1 MKFLPLIWRTLLRR
15 KIRTTFTALSIFVA
29 FVLFSVLMAI
39 RVAFTVGVDVA
50 GVDRL
55 LMFHKVSIIQFL
67 PVSYLDRLKHTEGV
81 ADATYA
87 TWFGGIYRDPKNFFP
102 QYAVE
107 PEAYLRMYPEFL
119 VPEDQ
124 KKAWFADRM
133 GAVVGRAT
141 ATRFGWKVGDRV
153 PLQGTIFRPR
163 QGNGT
168 VWEFTIRGIYDGA
181 RPGDDTTQFL
191 LHSKYLEEGRT
202 FAFNM
207 VGWYFIRVTDP
218 AKSAEI
224 AKRIDAEFANSEY
237 ETKTSTEKAFA
248 QSFANQIGDIG
259 TIMIAIASAVF
270 FTILLVAANTMAQ
283 SIRERVSELAV
294 LKTLGYSNSVVM
306 ALVLAE
312 SLLLAVGAG
321 WLGLAVGVLLT
332 TKDPTNGLLPAFFL
346 PGRDLALGVMAAMVL
361 GLSAGAVPA
370 TRAVRLRIVD
380 ALRRS

>member
-1 MKFLPLIWRTLLRR
+1 MKFLPLIWRSLLRR
-15 KIRTTFTALSIFVA
+15 KVRTTFTALSIFVA
-29 FVLFSVLMAI
+29 FVLFAVLMAI
-39 RVAFTVGVDVA
+39 RVAFTVGVEVA

-67 PVSYLDRLKHTEGV
+67 PISYLDRLKRIDGV
-81 ADATYA
+81 ADATFA
-87 TWFGGIYRDPKNFFP
+87 TWFGAIYREPKNFFP

-107 PEAYLRMYPEFL
+107 PEAYLRMYPEFV
-119 VPEDQ
+119 VPDAQ
-124 KKAWFADRM
+124 KKAWFEDRM

-163 QGNGT
+163 NAT
-168 VWEFTIRGIYDGA
+168 VWTFTIRGIYDGA

-191 LHSKYLEEGRT
+191 LNNKYLEEGRT

-218 AKSAEI
+218 ARSAEI

-237 ETKTSTEKAFA
+237 ETKTSTEKAFV

-259 TIMIAIASAVF
+259 SIMIAIASAVF
-270 FTILLVAANTMAQ
+270 FTIVLVAANTMAQ

-294 LKTLGYSNSVVM
+294 LKTLGYTNGLVM
-306 ALVLAE
+306 SLVLAE
-312 SLLLAVGAG
+312 SMLLAVVAGGLGLGVG
-321 WLGLAVGVLLT
+321 WLLT
-332 TKDPTNGLLPAFFL
+332 LHDPTNGILPAFFL
-346 PGRDLALGVMAAMVL
+346 PDRDLAAGVLLTLAL
-361 GLSAGAVPA
+361 GLAAGLVPA

-380 ALRRS
+380 ALRRN

>member
-29 FVLFSVLMAI
+29 FVLFAVLMAI
-39 RVAFTVGVDVA
+39 RVAFTIGVDVA

-67 PVSYLDRLKHTEGV
+67 PVSYLDRLKQTEGV

-119 VPEDQ
+119 LPDDQ

-133 GAVVGRAT
+133 GAVVGRGT
-141 ATRFGWKVGDRV
+141 AARFGWKVGDRV

-163 QGNGT
+163 NGT
-168 VWEFTIRGIYDGA
+168 VWTFTVRGIYDAA

-191 LHSKYLEEGRT
+191 LHAKYLEEGRT

-207 VGWYFIRVTDP
+207 VGWYFIKVTDP
-218 AKSAEI
+218 ARSAEI
-224 AKRIDAEFANSEY
+224 AKRIDAQFANSEY

-259 TIMIAIASAVF
+259 SIMIAIASAVF

-283 SIRERVSELAV
+283 SIRERVNELAV
-294 LKTLGYSNSVVM
+294 LKALGYSNGLVM
-306 ALVLAE
+306 GLVLAE
-312 SLLLAVGAG
+312 SLLLAIGAG
-321 WLGLAVGVLLT
+321 WLGLAIGLVLT
-332 TKDPTNGLLPAFFL
+332 SHDPTNGVLPAFFL
-346 PGRDLALGVMAAMVL
+346 PDRDLALGVIAAIAL
-361 GLSAGAVPA
+361 GLAAGIAPSM
-370 TRAVRLRIVD
+370 RAVRLRIVD
-380 ALRRS
+380 ALRRN

>member
-29 FVLFSVLMAI
+29 FVLFAVLMAI
-39 RVAFTVGVDVA
+39 RVAFTVGVQVA

-67 PVSYLDRLKHTEGV
+67 PISYLDRLKHTEGV
-81 ADATYA
+81 ADATFA
-87 TWFGGIYRDPKNFFP
+87 TWFGAIYRDPKNFFP

-133 GAVVGRAT
+133 GAVVGRGT

-163 QGNGT
+163 NGT
-168 VWEFTIRGIYDGA
+168 AWTFTIRGIYDGA
-181 RPGDDTTQFL
+181 HPGDDTTQFL
-191 LHSKYLEEGRT
+191 LHHKYLEEGRT
-202 FAFNM
+202 FAFDM

-218 AKSAEI
+218 AQSAEI

-248 QSFANQIGDIG
+248 QMFANQIGDIG
-259 TIMIAIASAVF
+259 SIMIAIASAVF

-283 SIRERVSELAV
+283 SIRERVGELAV
-294 LKTLGYSNSVVM
+294 LKTLGYNNGLVM
-306 ALVLAE
+306 SLVLAE
-312 SLLLAVGAG
+312 SMLLAVGAG
-321 WLGLAVGVLLT
+321 WLGLVVGWLLT
-332 TKDPTNGLLPAFFL
+332 QHDPTGGILPVFFL
-346 PGRDLALGVMAAMVL
+346 PGRDFALGALLAIAL
-361 GLSAGAVPA
+361 GLAAGVVPS

>member
-1 MKFLPLIWRTLLRR
+1 MKFLPLVWRTLLRR
-15 KIRTTFTALSIFVA
+15 KLRTIFTALSIFVA
-29 FVLFSVLMAI
+29 FLLFAVLMAI
-39 RVAFTVGVDVA
+39 RSAFTVGVEVA

-67 PVSYLDRLKHTEGV
+67 PVSYLDRLKRIDGV

-119 VPEDQ
+119 LPDDQ

-133 GAVVGRAT
+133 GAVVGRGT

-163 QGNGT
+163 NGT
-168 VWEFTIRGIYDGA
+168 VWTFTIRGIYDAA

-218 AKSAEI
+218 ARSADI

-248 QSFANQIGDIG
+248 QSFANQVGDIG
-259 TIMIAIASAVF
+259 AIMIMIASAVF

-283 SIRERVSELAV
+283 SIRERISELAV
-294 LKTLGYSNSVVM
+294 LKTLGYSNGLVM
-306 ALVLAE
+306 TLVLAE
-312 SLLLAVGAG
+312 SLFLALGAG
-321 WLGLAVGVLLT
+321 WLGLGLGWLLT
-332 TKDPTNGLLPAFFL
+332 LRDPTGGILPAFFL
-346 PGRDLALGVMAAMVL
+346 SGRDLALGVAAAITL
-361 GLSAGAVPA
+361 GLAAGVVPS

-380 ALRRS
+380 ALRRN

>member
-29 FVLFSVLMAI
+29 FVLFAVLMAI
-39 RVAFTVGVDVA
+39 RVAFTIGVDVA

-67 PVSYLDRLKHTEGV
+67 PVSYLDRLKQTEGV

-119 VPEDQ
+119 LPDDQ

-133 GAVVGRAT
+133 GAVVGRGT
-141 ATRFGWKVGDRV
+141 AARFGWKVGDRV

-163 QGNGT
+163 NGT
-168 VWEFTIRGIYDGA
+168 VWTFTIRGIYDAA

-191 LHSKYLEEGRT
+191 LHAKYLEEGRT

-207 VGWYFIRVTDP
+207 VGWYFIKVTDP
-218 AKSAEI
+218 ARSAEI
-224 AKRIDAEFANSEY
+224 AKRIDAQFANSEY

-259 TIMIAIASAVF
+259 SIMIAIASAVF

-283 SIRERVSELAV
+283 SIRERVNELAV
-294 LKTLGYSNSVVM
+294 LKALGYSNGLVM
-306 ALVLAE
+306 GLVLAE
-312 SLLLAVGAG
+312 SLVLAIGAG
-321 WLGLAVGVLLT
+321 WLGLAIGLVLT
-332 TKDPTNGLLPAFFL
+332 SHDPTNGVLPAFFL
-346 PGRDLALGVMAAMVL
+346 PDRDLALGVIAAIAL
-361 GLSAGAVPA
+361 GLAAGIAPSM
-370 TRAVRLRIVD
+370 RAVRLRIVD
-380 ALRRS
+380 ALRRN

>member
-1 MKFLPLIWRTLLRR
+1 MKFLPLVWRTLLRR
-15 KIRTTFTALSIFVA
+15 KLRTIFTALSIFVA
-29 FVLFSVLMAI
+29 FLLFAVLMAI
-39 RVAFTVGVDVA
+39 RSAFTVGVEVA

-67 PVSYLDRLKHTEGV
+67 PVSYLDRLKRIDGV

-119 VPEDQ
+119 LPEDQ

-133 GAVVGRAT
+133 GAVVGRGT

-163 QGNGT
+163 NAT
-168 VWEFTIRGIYDGA
+168 VWTFTIRGIYDAA

-218 AKSAEI
+218 ARSADI

-248 QSFANQIGDIG
+248 QSFANQVGDIG
-259 TIMIAIASAVF
+259 AIMIMIASAVF

-283 SIRERVSELAV
+283 SIRERISELAV
-294 LKTLGYSNSVVM
+294 LKTLGYSNGLVM
-306 ALVLAE
+306 SLVLAE
-312 SLLLAVGAG
+312 SLFLALGAG
-321 WLGLAVGVLLT
+321 WLGLAVGWLLT
-332 TKDPTNGLLPAFFL
+332 LRDPTGGILPAFFL
-346 PGRDLALGVMAAMVL
+346 SGRDLALGVAAAITL
-361 GLSAGAVPA
+361 GLAAGVVPS

-380 ALRRS
+380 ALRRN

>member
-29 FVLFSVLMAI
+29 FVLFAVLMAI
-39 RVAFTVGVDVA
+39 RVAFTIGVDVA

-67 PVSYLDRLKHTEGV
+67 PVSYLDRLKQTEGV

-119 VPEDQ
+119 LPDDQ

-133 GAVVGRAT
+133 GAVVGRGT
-141 ATRFGWKVGDRV
+141 AARFGWKVGDRV

-163 QGNGT
+163 NGT
-168 VWEFTIRGIYDGA
+168 VWTFTIRGIYDAA

-191 LHSKYLEEGRT
+191 LHAKYLEEGRT

-207 VGWYFIRVTDP
+207 VGWYFIKVTDP
-218 AKSAEI
+218 ARSAEI
-224 AKRIDAEFANSEY
+224 AKRIDAQFANSEY

-259 TIMIAIASAVF
+259 SIMIAIASAVF

-283 SIRERVSELAV
+283 SIRERVNELAV
-294 LKTLGYSNSVVM
+294 LKALGYSNGLVM
-306 ALVLAE
+306 GLVLAE
-312 SLLLAVGAG
+312 SLLLAIGAG
-321 WLGLAVGVLLT
+321 WLGLAIGLVLT
-332 TKDPTNGLLPAFFL
+332 SHDPTNGVLPAFFL
-346 PGRDLALGVMAAMVL
+346 PDRDLALGVIAAIAL
-361 GLSAGAVPA
+361 GLAAGIAPSM
-370 TRAVRLRIVD
+370 RAVRLRIVD
-380 ALRRS
+380 ALRRN